1 MIVVQLNNVIISSW
15 NIYFSLV
22 YSHLSYGIHAWGS
35 ANKTTLNKLEV
46 VQNKAIHI
54 LSGVQYFQIYGQDPG
69 PLPSSEPLFKKL
81 KILVLEDIFKLNL
94 ANFVY
99 STLDFESPQI
109 FHDWLIFNHEICNHN
124 TRLNATINQE
134 QYFDNGTVEPSLS
147 LRTRGS
153 NNSYGQK
160 MIKASG
166 PILWNSIPEIIQK
179 STSVSSFKTQ
189 LKKYFLGGSIEN
201 TSNNNYNNN
210 YTYNNNNNQNRQ
222 NMQFQSRWNPGS
234 NNLV

>member
-1 MIVVQLNNVIISSW
+1 M
-15 NIYFSLV
+15 
-22 YSHLSYGIHAWGS
+22 
-35 ANKTTLNKLEV
+35 
-46 VQNKAIHI
+46 
-54 LSGVQYFQIYGQDPG
+54 
-69 PLPSSEPLFKKL
+69 
-81 KILVLEDIFKLNL
+81 FKLNL

-109 FHDWLIFNHEICNHN
+109 FHDWFIFNHEICNHN

-179 STSVSSFKTQ
+179 STSINSFKTQ
-189 LKKYFLGGSIEN
+189 LKKYFLGEPIEN

-210 YTYNNNNNQNRQ
+210 FTYNNNNNRNRP

-234 NNLV
+234 NSLV